1 MGPMQGGC
9 LTIRFT
15 VCIERSVTKVDFL
28 VCLANVKKLYMP
40 FIVPMDPIELVI
52 IKKCKK
58 NVYFL

>member
-1 MGPMQGGC
+1 MGPIQGGC
-9 LTIRFT
+9 FIIRFT
-15 VCIERSVTKVDFL
+15 VCIDRSVTKDFL